1 MDRVGAE
8 RSAPVIQPPSGIAGA
23 TPALKADTPATAWR
37 RRALSFNAGLLLVVT
52 VITVGGLVSWAG
64 AGDVLVLILGLQP
77 GHLLLTT
84 TLTLTLPLVH
94 TWRFQAVLGAAGYN
108 LDWQRAFG
116 LTLGVWPISAV
127 TPSKSGD
134 LIKAYYLR
142 REVPATATV
151 GSLLAERAVDAGV
164 VAALALVGSAFVGH
178 RVITLASLLVIGAL
192 TAFFALAPWTTRLPL
207 SPRWRERID
216 LLLSST
222 LALSRMPGVLALTV
236 GLTLTNWLAT
246 IALSAVLFD
255 GVGATVPLLYMLA
268 GMPPALLAG
277 LMPLTLAGMGTRD
290 SAIILLFENYATVAQ
305 SLSVGILY
313 AFFVRCLLSLI
324 GLPFF
329 MRLMKAG

>member
-1 MDRVGAE
+1 MIHPLSGTAE
-8 RSAPVIQPPSGIAGA
+8 T
-23 TPALKADTPATAWR
+23 TPAVADTPAAVWR
-37 RRALSFNAGLLLVVT
+37 KRALSFNAGLLLVVT
-52 VITVGGLVSWAG
+52 VIAVGGLVGWAG

-77 GHLLLTT
+77 GHLLLAAM
-84 TLTLTLPLVH
+84 LTLMLPLVH
-94 TWRFQAVLGAAGYN
+94 AWRLQAVLGAAGYRI
-108 LDWQRAFG
+108 DWRRAFS
-116 LTLGVWPISAV
+116 LTMGVWPISAV

-151 GSLLAERAVDAGV
+151 GSLLAERAVDAVV
-164 VAALALVGSAFVGH
+164 VAALALVGSIFVGH
-178 RVITLASLLVIGAL
+178 RVISLASLAVIGAF
-192 TAFFALAPWTTRLPL
+192 TTFFVLAPWTTRLPL

-222 LALSRMPGVLALTV
+222 LALSRMPGLLALTV
-236 GLTLTNWLAT
+236 GLTLINWLAT
-246 IALSAVLFD
+246 ISLTAVLFD
-255 GVGATVPLLYMLA
+255 GVGAAVPLLYMLA

-290 SAIILLFENYATVAQ
+290 SAIILLFENYATIAQ

-313 AFFVRCLLSLI
+313 AFFVRCVLSLL